1 MKLPNECLNNKAQ
14 RVFHGGIYSW
24 QPHKSSAARTLWKYQ
39 NILPYF
45 VVILG
50 TATGMAVSGF
60 VPPDGLDCR
69 HIGEILILLAWLLSA
84 RIDVWLIRLWPLEK
98 QNQSKLFWTTG
109 VKDLL
114 VTIVT
119 MGLVIICQLGVF
131 NRCACYTLW
140 GKTGLALPEM
150 PDTAATLFDRINTLY
165 PAITFTSISI
175 ESIVIPLII
184 CFRYMD
190 ALRTFVQR
198 DDRKS
203 NAKWLWNLSKTC
215 QSWKVTLQT
224 NFTRKSQGSRTN
236 TVMVEAGLRDL
247 SEMQPLAQTWSE
259 EPQDI
264 ATEGGTVGAVPVAN
278 EQSESR
284 DSISQTSGV
293 NSPSGSGVSMPSQ
306 PESRRRKTEKSR
318 VTI

>member
-1 MKLPNECLNNKAQ
+1 MKIPNECLNNNAQ

-24 QPHKSSAARTLWKYQ
+24 QPHKSCTTRTSWNFQ

-69 HIGEILILLAWLLSA
+69 HIGEIVILLGWLLSA
-84 RIDVWLIRLWPLEK
+84 QVDVWLIRLWPLEEE
-98 QNQSKLFWTTG
+98 NQSKLFWTTG

-119 MGLVIICQLGVF
+119 MGLVITCQLGVF

-140 GKTGLALPEM
+140 GKTGLALPQM
-150 PDTAATLFDRINTLY
+150 PDTAATLFHRINTLY

-198 DDRKS
+198 DDRES
-203 NAKWLWNLSKTC
+203 NAKWLWNLLKTC
-215 QSWKVTLQT
+215 QSFKVTLQT
-224 NFTRKSQGSRTN
+224 KFTRKSQKSKTS
-236 TVMVEAGLRDL
+236 TVIVEAGLPDS
-247 SEMQPLAQTWSE
+247 SEMPQTWSE
-259 EPQDI
+259 EPQDM
-264 ATEGGTVGAVPVAN
+264 ATEDGNVAGMPVAN
-278 EQSESR
+278 EQSESE
-284 DSISQTSGV
+284 DSISQTSGM
-293 NSPSGSGVSMPSQ
+293 NSSSGSGTSVPSR
-306 PESRRRKTEKSR
+306 PEPRRRNTEKSR